1 MFLGGGVSIAADLH
15 TRLRAALPPEVPVL
29 PPEDIEVPKG
39 GRKPGQAAGLVGYL
53 AQHPQGY
60 VQVEEP
66 LPISANSVTS
76 TFWVAVAA
84 IAPTAAGATALA
96 LLVRRALAG
105 SPRDPGPYP
114 QVTPAEAVQLSPGV
128 WTIRPTYQVLTVDGV
143 STAP

>member
-1 MFLGGGVSIAADLH
+1 MSIATDLH

-29 PPEDIEVPKG
+29 PPEDLEMPKG

-53 AQHPQGY
+53 TQHPQGY

-66 LPISANSVTS
+66 LPISANSVTA

-84 IAPTAAGATALA
+84 TAASPTTAAALA

-128 WTIRPTYQVLTVDGV
+128 WTIRPTYQVLTVDGM
-143 STAP
+143 STALQE

>member
-1 MFLGGGVSIAADLH
+1 MTIAADLH
-15 TRLRAALPPEVPVL
+15 TRLRAVLPPEVPVL

-53 AQHPQGY
+53 TQHPQGY

-84 IAPTAAGATALA
+84 IAPTAAGAAALA
-96 LLVRRALAG
+96 LRVRRALAG

-114 QVTPAEAVQLSPGV
+114 QVTPAEAIQLSPGV
-128 WTIRPTYQVLTVDGV
+128 WTIRPTYQALTVDGV